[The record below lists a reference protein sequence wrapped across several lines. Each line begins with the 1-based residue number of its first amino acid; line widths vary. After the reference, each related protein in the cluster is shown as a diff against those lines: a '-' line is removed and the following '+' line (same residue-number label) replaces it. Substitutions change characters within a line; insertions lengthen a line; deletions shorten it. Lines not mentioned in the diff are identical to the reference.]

1 MAELPNAATSVT
13 ATWGGRLEV
22 LQSGLPDGFPLL
34 YHSGT
39 PSAAVEFSVLADAAI
54 RHGLRVVTYS
64 RPGYGGSEPRPT
76 PGTMA
81 DDFAD
86 AMTILDALEL
96 DDFVTMGWSGGGPR
110 TLACAALA
118 PGRCRGAAVV
128 AGVAPADAEGL
139 DWMGGMGRENVEE
152 FGAAFRSAED
162 LEAWLVENGAPLFD
176 MSASDLADGMGDL
189 IPLAD
194 RVAFDGPVG
203 EHVAA
208 SLHAAG
214 RQGVRGWRDD
224 DLTVIAPWGF
234 NLASIRVP
242 VAVWQGADDRMVPLA
257 HGHWLVEHIPGCQ
270 AHVDLDEGH
279 LSLVADLERVVA
291 DMVEIA
297 GLASR

>member
-1 MAELPNAATSVT
+1 
-13 ATWGGRLEV
+13 
-22 LQSGLPDGFPLL
+22 
-34 YHSGT
+34 
-39 PSAAVEFSVLADAAI
+39 
-54 RHGLRVVTYS
+54 
-64 RPGYGGSEPRPT
+64 
-76 PGTMA
+76 
-81 DDFAD
+81 
-86 AMTILDALEL
+86 
-96 DDFVTMGWSGGGPR
+96 
-110 TLACAALA
+110 
-118 PGRCRGAAVV
+118 
-128 AGVAPADAEGL
+128 
-139 DWMGGMGRENVEE
+139 MGRENVEE

-176 MSASDLADGMGDL
+176 VSASELADGMGDL

-214 RQGVRGWRDD
+214 RQGVRGWCDD

-234 NLASIRVP
+234 DLASIRVP